1 MEKCMD
7 VGIIAG
13 GVVSGVVVTFILIG
27 FVVIAIVVDRVR
39 FARRLKQSTTNRD
52 PPDSIDVAGSSTHHL
67 GSNGVES
74 SNIGDGEEQ
83 PFYHIAGEMRIT
95 NVGDRDDQSTY
106 LYVTDERVNV
116 VPRTRSLKLDGH
128 ERRSS
133 LQFWRRSQVDSHQF
147 DDTRVSRSMRRTST
161 DDGDVHRKR
170 RPWSIKGAV
179 QVMFPGMLKAL
190 PQRYGLQ
197 ETLLK
202 SDDTKEDTE
211 NGQIDLALDR
221 SEGETLQP
229 IGDTTLRKL
238 SSGYDDIFS
247 HNEMHYMVDRSGQ
260 QNLPGNSNSG
270 GNGDPSTDVQGHVVQ
285 SQNYEAEESIQTLTS
300 RYESMQTSAHT
311 SLSDSG
317 LDYAPVQMSQSQ
329 VVDPL
334 GQTIRPLNA
343 SLGSSPYM
351 YVPSQKARN
360 SGIKVRLI
368 AEVKETLQELN
379 KGGVQF
385 EGHPFT
391 PPAGHTEQLYDQLA
405 KNKCLEVPLSSLVYV
420 LTSKRCT

>member
-1 MEKCMD
+1 M
-7 VGIIAG
+7 
-13 GVVSGVVVTFILIG
+13 
-27 FVVIAIVVDRVR
+27 
-39 FARRLKQSTTNRD
+39 
-52 PPDSIDVAGSSTHHL
+52 
-67 GSNGVES
+67 
-74 SNIGDGEEQ
+74 
-83 PFYHIAGEMRIT
+83 
-95 NVGDRDDQSTY
+95 
-106 LYVTDERVNV
+106 
-116 VPRTRSLKLDGH
+116 
-128 ERRSS
+128 
-133 LQFWRRSQVDSHQF
+133 
-147 DDTRVSRSMRRTST
+147 
-161 DDGDVHRKR
+161 
-170 RPWSIKGAV
+170 
-179 QVMFPGMLKAL
+179 MFPGMLKAL

-343 SLGSSPYM
+343 SLESSPYM
-351 YVPSQKARN
+351 YVPSQVCWLV
-360 SGIKVRLI
+360 S
-368 AEVKETLQELN
+368 
-379 KGGVQF
+379 F
-385 EGHPFT
+385 
-391 PPAGHTEQLYDQLA
+391 LYT
-405 KNKCLEVPLSSLVYV
+405 VSSRYV
-420 LTSKRCT
+420 LTYMQ